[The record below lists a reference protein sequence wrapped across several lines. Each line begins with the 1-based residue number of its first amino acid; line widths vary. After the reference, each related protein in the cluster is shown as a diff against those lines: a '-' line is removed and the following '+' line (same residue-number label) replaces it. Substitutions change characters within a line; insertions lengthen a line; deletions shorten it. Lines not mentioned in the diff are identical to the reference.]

1 MSMHRRKLLETSA
14 GLAITAFVG
23 GRPSAAST
31 QGACQPRDPLQN
43 LMEGNHRF
51 AKAWQEAA
59 RNASTNLGTE
69 LQNNRCFNAPQTLIN
84 EQHPWAT
91 LLTCADSRVSPS
103 WIFDTT
109 PGELFVIRSAGN
121 TAFDAAIAS
130 IEYSVSILKT
140 PLVMVMGHS
149 GCGAVSTAM
158 GDGVL
163 SPSLERLITPIRS
176 QIADSADLEEAVRS
190 NAQGTAASLRENSN
204 LLREAETNG
213 AMTLVVSYFDLQT
226 GKVTLI

>member
-1 MSMHRRKLLETSA
+1 
-14 GLAITAFVG
+14 
-23 GRPSAAST
+23 
-31 QGACQPRDPLQN
+31 
-43 LMEGNHRF
+43 MEGNHRF
-51 AKAWQEAA
+51 SNAWQEAG
-59 RNASTNLGTE
+59 RNPSTNLGSE

-130 IEYSVSILKT
+130 IEYSVSILQT

-149 GCGAVSTAM
+149 GCGAISTAM
-158 GDGVL
+158 GEAAL
-163 SPSLERLITPIRS
+163 TPSLERLITPIRS
-176 QIADSADLEEAVRS
+176 QIADSTDLATAVRS
-190 NAQGTAASLRENSN
+190 NALGTATTLRDNSP
-204 LLREAETNG
+204 LLRQAEATG
-213 AMTLVVSYFDLQT
+213 ALTLVVSYFDLQT
-226 GKVTLI
+226 GAVTLI

>member
-1 MSMHRRKLLETSA
+1 
-14 GLAITAFVG
+14 
-23 GRPSAAST
+23 
-31 QGACQPRDPLQN
+31 
-43 LMEGNHRF
+43 
-51 AKAWQEAA
+51 
-59 RNASTNLGTE
+59 
-69 LQNNRCFNAPQTLIN
+69 
-84 EQHPWAT
+84 
-91 LLTCADSRVSPS
+91 
-103 WIFDTT
+103 
-109 PGELFVIRSAGN
+109 
-121 TAFDAAIAS
+121 
-130 IEYSVSILKT
+130 
-140 PLVMVMGHS
+140 MVMGHS

-176 QIADSADLEEAVRS
+176 QIADSADLEEAVLS

>member
-1 MSMHRRKLLETSA
+1 MPLHRRKLLKTSA

-23 GRPSAAST
+23 GQPAAASNS
-31 QGACQPRDPLQN
+31 GSCQPRDPLKN
-43 LMEGNHRF
+43 LTEGNQRF
-51 AKAWQEAA
+51 CNAWQEAA
-59 RNASTNLGTE
+59 RNPSTNLGSE
-69 LQNNRCFNAPQTLIN
+69 LQNNRCFNAPQTLFN

-91 LLTCADSRVSPS
+91 VLTCADSRVSPS

-130 IEYSVSILKT
+130 IEYSISILQT

-158 GDGVL
+158 GEAAL
-163 SPSLERLITPIRS
+163 TPSLERLISPIRS
-176 QIADSADLEEAVRS
+176 QIADSPDLAAAVRS
-190 NAQGTAASLRENSN
+190 NALGTAATLRGNSA
-204 LLREAETNG
+204 LLRQAEATG
-213 AMTLVVSYFDLQT
+213 ALKLVVSYFDLQT
-226 GKVTLI
+226 GAVTLI